1 MSNEHKFRLFHVG
14 GREGGI
20 GPAGILFQLGKNLS
34 LSVFEANLTED
45 SSLEMFDKGME
56 GYAEQYSIE
65 ISIMQQCLSDC
76 VGKKEFYINMEPS
89 CSSLLKVSPLALNYQ
104 RMHGEKRIIWGEA
117 CQPAN
122 TIEIDVTTLDEL
134 YNNHIIEL
142 PHFLSIDAQGAE
154 YDILVG
160 ASKALEDNLVG
171 VITEVEFR
179 ELYDNQKLFS
189 DQFTLLRSHQFN
201 LFDLYS
207 QEYWYSSHIIGSG
220 ALMVAEALFL
230 RDLNYFIEK
239 DKEPNLLFPNLS
251 KLAIAAFVFGKAD
264 YAFQITKYMVENW
277 PEEWRTYIEQSNTEF
292 LYGLME
298 FYWQFKRRTLNE

>member
-1 MSNEHKFRLFHVG
+1 MSNEHTFKLFHVG

-20 GPAGILFQLGKNLS
+20 GPSECLLQLGKNLS
-34 LSVFEANLTED
+34 LLVFEANLTED
-45 SSLEMFDKGME
+45 SSWAIFDKGME
-56 GYAEQYSIE
+56 EYTEQYSIE
-65 ISIMQQCLSDC
+65 ASIIQQCLSDC
-76 VGKKEFYINMEPS
+76 VAKKEFYMNVEPS
-89 CSSLLKVSPLALNYQ
+89 CSSLLLVSPNALNYQ
-104 RMHGEKRIIWGEA
+104 RMHGEKRIIWGDA

-134 YNNHIIEL
+134 YNNHVIEL
-142 PHFLSIDAQGAE
+142 PDFLSIDAQGAE
-154 YDILVG
+154 YDILMG

-207 QEYWYSSHIIGSG
+207 QEYWYSGHIIGRG

-230 RDLNYFIEK
+230 RDLNYFIKK
-239 DKEPNLLFPNLS
+239 DKDPNLLFQNLS
-251 KLAIAAFVFGKAD
+251 KLAIAAYVFGKAD
-264 YAFQITKYMVENW
+264 YAFQIIEYILGLW
-277 PEEWRTYIEQSNTEF
+277 PDLWRTYIEQSNTAY

-298 FYWQFKRRTLNE
+298 FYWQFKRQTING